1 VRRSLGIV
9 ASWVVSCAPT
19 TGYRPPASPRA
30 YQILITRQDSLS
42 RAIGKRLTRRGFTV
56 RKEGKRG
63 ASPTAYLFSFTR
75 REAEPGSPLWLYVR
89 LTDTR
94 TGALV
99 AAVSAPLDS
108 LGSTTD
114 VRAQAIVDSLTRVAV
129 GSGGRSPP

>member
-1 VRRSLGIV
+1 MRRSLGIV

-114 VRAQAIVDSLTRVAV
+114 VTRVAV